1 MKQDCKTVIRDPN
14 DLPDFSKMTPEQEAV
29 FWESCEVA
37 PEVFETGDDV
47 DADLDVLLGLVPAD
61 KH

>member
-1 MKQDCKTVIRDPN
+1 MIIRDPN
-14 DLPDFSKMTPEQEAV
+14 DLPDFTEMTPEQEAV
-29 FWESCEVA
+29 FWKSHEFA

-47 DADLDVLLGLVPAD
+47 DAELDALLGLTPTD